1 MARPRPFPGEQW
13 PVEITA
19 LGRAVKHLS
28 AKDCAVRVTVL
39 HNGVSDAPT
48 ADERDV
54 LVQVEVVAAALVAL
68 GHEVQRLPC
77 SLDLATAKRQLVEQ
91 RPEVVF
97 NLVEA
102 LDGSDRLVALAPS
115 LLDAL
120 GLPYTGSPAE
130 ALFLT
135 GSKLLAKERLESA
148 GLPTPAW
155 AVPCRR
161 PTSHSELPPPYIIK
175 SVWEHASFGLGDE
188 AVVRAGDEHTVQEQ
202 LRQRGARWGRPCFAE
217 QYIEGREFNLSL
229 LAGPEGPEV
238 LPPAEID
245 FSAFPAGKPHLVG
258 YRAKWDADSFEF
270 HHTPRR
276 FDFPS
281 RDDPLLG
288 RLRTL
293 ARDCWELFGLGGY
306 ARVDFR
312 VDEREQPWV
321 LEINANC
328 CLSPDAGFAA
338 ALDRGAVAFHEA
350 VRRILDDALGR
361 A

>member
-1 MARPRPFPGEQW
+1 
-13 PVEITA
+13 
-19 LGRAVKHLS
+19 
-28 AKDCAVRVTVL
+28 VRVTVL
-39 HNGVSDAPT
+39 HNAVSEAPT

-54 LVQVEVVAAALVAL
+54 LVQVEVVAAALAAL
-68 GHEVQRLPC
+68 GHEVRRLPC
-77 SLDLATAKRQLVEQ
+77 SLDLATAKRQLTEQ

-120 GLPYTGSPAE
+120 GLPSTGSSAE

-135 GSKLLAKERLESA
+135 GSKLLAKERLGAA

-155 AVPCRR
+155 AVPRR
-161 PTSHSELPPPYIIK
+161 QPGSHSDLSPPYIVK
-175 SVWEHASFGLGDE
+175 AVWEHASFGLGDE
-188 AVVRAGDEHTVQEQ
+188 AVVRAGDAGGVQQQ
-202 LRQRGARWGRPCFAE
+202 LSERGGRWGRPCFAE
-217 QYIEGREFNLSL
+217 QYVEGREFNLSL
-229 LAGPEGPEV
+229 LAGPNGPEV

-258 YRAKWDADSFEF
+258 YRAKWDDSSFEF

-276 FDFPS
+276 FDFPP
-281 RDDPLLG
+281 DDAPLLA
-288 RLRTL
+288 RLEALT
-293 ARDCWELFGLGGY
+293 RDCWELFALGGY

-312 VDEREQPWV
+312 VDEQGRPWV

-338 ALDRGAVAFHEA
+338 ALDRAGIPFNEA
-350 VRRILDDALGR
+350 VRRILADAL
-361 A
+361 APS

>member
-1 MARPRPFPGEQW
+1 
-13 PVEITA
+13 
-19 LGRAVKHLS
+19 
-28 AKDCAVRVTVL
+28 VRVTVL
-39 HNGVSDAPT
+39 HNAVSDAPT

-54 LVQVEVVAAALVAL
+54 LVQVETVTAALAAL
-68 GHEVQRLPC
+68 GYEVQRLPC
-77 SLDLATAKRQLVEQ
+77 SLDLASAKRHLAEQ
-91 RPEVVF
+91 RPDVVF

-120 GLPYTGSPAE
+120 GLPYTGSSAE

-155 AVPCRR
+155 AVPRR
-161 PTSHSELPPPYIIK
+161 QPGSHTELSPPYIIK
-175 SVWEHASFGLGDE
+175 AVWEHASFGLGDE
-188 AVVRAGDEHTVQEQ
+188 AVVREGNAGAVQDS
-202 LRQRGARWGRPCFAE
+202 LRERSARWGRPCFAE
-217 QYIEGREFNLSL
+217 QYVEGREFNLSL
-229 LAGPEGPEV
+229 LAGPHGPEV

-258 YRAKWDADSFEF
+258 YRAKWDADSFEY

-281 RDDPLLG
+281 GDRPLLD
-288 RLRTL
+288 RLETL
-293 ARDCWELFGLGGY
+293 ARDCWELFDLGGY

-312 VDEREQPWV
+312 VDERGQPWV

-338 ALDRGAVAFHEA
+338 AVERGNIPFNEA
-350 VRRILDDALGR
+350 VHRILEDALVFS
-361 A
+361 

>member
-1 MARPRPFPGEQW
+1 
-13 PVEITA
+13 
-19 LGRAVKHLS
+19 
-28 AKDCAVRVTVL
+28 VRVTVL
-39 HNGVSDAPT
+39 HNAVSDTPT

-54 LVQVEVVAAALVAL
+54 LVQVEVVAAALSAL
-68 GHEVQRLPC
+68 GHEVLRLPC
-77 SLDLATAKRQLVEQ
+77 SLDLASAKRQLAEQ
-91 RPEVVF
+91 RPGVVF

-120 GLPYTGSPAE
+120 GLPYTGSSAE

-155 AVPCRR
+155 AVPRMR
-161 PTSHSELPPPYIIK
+161 KEDSIPHSKLSPPYIIK
-175 SVWEHASFGLGDE
+175 AVWEHASFGLGDE
-188 AVVRAGDEHTVQEQ
+188 AVVREGDAGAVQDQ

-217 QYIEGREFNLSL
+217 QYVEGREFNLSV
-229 LAGPEGPEV
+229 LAGPDGPEV

-258 YRAKWDADSFEF
+258 YRAKWDADSFEY
-270 HHTPRR
+270 HHTPRC
-276 FDFPS
+276 FDFPAGD
-281 RDDPLLG
+281 RPLLG
-288 RLRTL
+288 RLEAL
-293 ARDCWELFGLGGY
+293 ARACWGLFDLGGY

-312 VDEREQPWV
+312 VDEQGQPWV

-338 ALDRGAVAFHEA
+338 AVERARIPFNEA
-350 VRRILDDALGR
+350 VQRILDDALVSV
-361 A
+361 